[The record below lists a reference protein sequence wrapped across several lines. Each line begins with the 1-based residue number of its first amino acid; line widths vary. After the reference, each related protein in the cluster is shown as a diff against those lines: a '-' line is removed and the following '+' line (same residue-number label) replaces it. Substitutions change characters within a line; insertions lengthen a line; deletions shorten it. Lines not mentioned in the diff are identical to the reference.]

1 MNPNFWF
8 AFFALDRSCVF
19 FFLFRSFLSFFSLC
33 SPHTRLH
40 ISTLAL
46 PLLSPTS
53 LCIYFIMA
61 TKKPNILYIMAD
73 QMAAPLLS
81 IHDKNSPIKTPNL
94 DRLAEAGVVFDS
106 AYCNAPLCAP
116 SRFVMVSGQ
125 LPSKIGAYDNA
136 ADLPADTPTYAHYL
150 RREGYHTAL
159 AGKMHFCG
167 PDQLHGY
174 EQRLTSDIY
183 PGDYGWSVN
192 WDEPEIRAD
201 WYHNMSS
208 VMEAGPVVRTNQLDF
223 DEEVIYKSTQ
233 YLYDH
238 VRQRNEQPFC
248 LTVSMTHPHDPY
260 AMTKEFWDLYND
272 VEIPLPKNG
281 AIPHDQQDAHS
292 QRVLKCIDLFNKE
305 MPDDRIRAARRAYYA
320 ACTYVD
326 TNIGKLLK
334 VLDNTG
340 LADDTIIVFTGDHG
354 DMLGERGLWYK
365 MTWFENSA
373 RVPFLV
379 HAPKHFAPKRV
390 SENVSTM
397 DLLPTFAELAGAKL
411 ISELPLDGVSLVP
424 YLTGGE
430 GLRTDTVYGEYMG
443 EGTQAPLMMIRR
455 GRWKFITSAIDP
467 PMLFDLVNDPE
478 EQVNLAAGLSV
489 KPTAIPG
496 KSGLS
501 SVNLPTP
508 NDTPRASPIPQR
520 ASATDYPFPSPTP
533 PRTPS
538 PAKLPPAL
546 PNTTD
551 PAKILAF
558 FIEETN
564 DRWDL
569 EKIRQDVLR
578 SQRRRRLVY
587 SALIQGTPSIWDYEP
602 RVDPSTQYVR
612 NQGKG
617 ALDDVELISR
627 WPRVLQQAANAN
639 GVPT

>member
-1 MNPNFWF
+1 
-8 AFFALDRSCVF
+8 
-19 FFLFRSFLSFFSLC
+19 
-33 SPHTRLH
+33 
-40 ISTLAL
+40 
-46 PLLSPTS
+46 
-53 LCIYFIMA
+53 MA

-81 IHDKNSPIKTPNL
+81 LHDKNSPIKTPNL
-94 DRLAEAGVVFDS
+94 DRLADGGVVFDS
-106 AYCNAPLCAP
+106 AYCNSPLCAP

-136 ADLPADTPTYAHYL
+136 AELPADTPRYAHYL

-192 WDEPEIRAD
+192 WDEPDIRAD

-223 DEEVIYKSTQ
+223 DEEVIYRSTQ

-326 TNIGKLLK
+326 TNVGKLLR
-334 VLDNTG
+334 VLENTG

-379 HAPKHFAPKRV
+379 HSPKHFAPKRV

-397 DLLPTFAELAGAKL
+397 DLLPTFVELAGAKL

-424 YLTGGE
+424 YLTGGK

-455 GRWKFITSAIDP
+455 GRWKFIYSTIDP
-467 PMLFDLVNDPE
+467 PMLHRSQAHQLDIRQPANSRRHSARIANPSAP
-478 EQVNLAAGLSV
+478 QHG
-489 KPTAIPG
+489 T
-496 KSGLS
+496 
-501 SVNLPTP
+501 LPLP
-508 NDTPRASPIPQR
+508 LEYSP
-520 ASATDYPFPSPTP
+520 SH
-533 PRTPS
+533 PS

-551 PAKILAF
+551 PTKILAF
-558 FIEETN
+558 FLEETYT
-564 DRWDL
+564 RWDL
-569 EKIRQDVLR
+569 EKIHQDVLC

-587 SALIQGTPSIWDYEP
+587 SALIKGTQTVWDYEP
-602 RVDPSTQYVR
+602 RTDPSTQYVR

-627 WPRVLQQAANAN
+627 WPRLFQQAAAAN
-639 GVPT
+639 GMSA

>member
-1 MNPNFWF
+1 
-8 AFFALDRSCVF
+8 
-19 FFLFRSFLSFFSLC
+19 
-33 SPHTRLH
+33 
-40 ISTLAL
+40 
-46 PLLSPTS
+46 
-53 LCIYFIMA
+53 MA

-81 IHDKNSPIKTPNL
+81 LHNKDSRIKTPNL
-94 DRLAEAGVVFDS
+94 DRLAEGGVVFDS
-106 AYCNAPLCAP
+106 AYCNSPLCAP

-238 VRQRNEQPFC
+238 VRQRTEQPFC

-260 AMTKEFWDLYND
+260 AMTKEFWDLYENVD
-272 VEIPLPKNG
+272 IPLPKNP

-292 QRVLKCIDLFNKE
+292 QRVLKCIDLFGKE
-305 MPDDRIRAARRAYYA
+305 MPDERIRAARRAYYA

-326 TNIGKLLK
+326 TNVGKLLR
-334 VLDNTG
+334 VLENTG

-373 RVPFLV
+373 RVPMIF
-379 HAPKHFAPKRV
+379 HAPKHFAAQRV
-390 SENVSTM
+390 PENVSTM
-397 DLLPTFAELAGAKL
+397 DLLPTFAQLAGAPL
-411 ISELPLDGVSLVP
+411 IPELPLDGVSLVP

-430 GLRTDTVYGEYMG
+430 GPRTDTVYGEYMG
-443 EGTQAPLMMIRR
+443 EGTQAPVVMIRR
-455 GRWKFITSAIDP
+455 GPWKFVHSAIDP
-467 PMLFDLVNDPE
+467 PMLFNLAADPE
-478 EQVNLAAGLSV
+478 EKTNLAADLPVPGRAAPI
-489 KPTAIPG
+489 KPASALAAEP
-496 KSGLS
+496 
-501 SVNLPTP
+501 NLPTP
-508 NDTPRASPIPQR
+508 SDTPRASPVPQR
-520 ASATDYPFPSPTP
+520 AAQASFPFPSPTP

-546 PNTTD
+546 PDTAD
-551 PAKILAF
+551 PAKILAYF
-558 FIEETN
+558 LEEASA
-564 DRWDL
+564 RWDL
-569 EKIRQDVLR
+569 EAIRQDVLR

-617 ALDDVELISR
+617 VLDDVELISR
-627 WPRVLQQAANAN
+627 WPRVLQQAATAN
-639 GVPT
+639 GLST

>member
-1 MNPNFWF
+1 ME
-8 AFFALDRSCVF
+8 
-19 FFLFRSFLSFFSLC
+19 
-33 SPHTRLH
+33 
-40 ISTLAL
+40 
-46 PLLSPTS
+46 
-53 LCIYFIMA
+53 

-81 IHDKNSPIKTPNL
+81 LHDKNSPIKTPNL
-94 DRLAEAGVVFDS
+94 DRLSAEGVTFDS
-106 AYCNAPLCAP
+106 AYCNSPLCAP

-192 WDEPEIRAD
+192 WDEPEIRLD
-201 WYHNMSS
+201 YYHNMSS

-223 DEEVIYKSTQ
+223 DEEVIYKSKQ

-238 VRQRNEQPFC
+238 VRTRTDQPFC

-260 AMTKEFWDLYND
+260 AMTKEFWDLYED
-272 VEIPLPKNG
+272 VDIPLPKNG

-292 QRVLKCIDLFNKE
+292 QRVLKCIDLWGKE
-305 MPDDRIRAARRAYYA
+305 MPEENIKAARRAYYA

-334 VLDNTG
+334 VLNDTG

-373 RVPFLV
+373 RVPMLF
-379 HAPKHFAPKRV
+379 HYPKKFAPKRV
-390 SENVSTM
+390 PENVSTM
-397 DLLPTFAELAGAKL
+397 DLLPTFAQLVGAP
-411 ISELPLDGVSLVP
+411 IIPELPMDGVSLVP
-424 YLTGGE
+424 YLDGSDGPK
-430 GLRTDTVYGEYMG
+430 TDTVYGEYMG
-443 EGTQAPLMMIRR
+443 EGTQAPLIMIRR
-455 GRWKFITSAIDP
+455 GRWKFIYSTLDE

-478 EQVNLAAGLSV
+478 EKVNLVAGLPVPSASHKPAAV
-489 KPTAIPG
+489 KPVATALAPQ
-496 KSGLS
+496 S
-501 SVNLPTP
+501 LPTP
-508 NDTPRASPIPQR
+508 LETPRVSPTPQR
-520 ASATDYPFPSPTP
+520 GNQTSYPFPGGVTP

-538 PAKLPPAL
+538 PSKRGNLPATQNPAKL
-546 PNTTD
+546 
-551 PAKILAF
+551 LAF
-558 FIEETN
+558 FMEEVHSK
-564 DRWDL
+564 WDL
-569 EKIRQDVLR
+569 EKIRQDVLT

-587 SALIQGTPSIWDYEP
+587 SALIKGTPTFWDWEP

-617 ALDDVELISR
+617 VLDDVELISR
-627 WPRVLQQAANAN
+627 WPRVLQQAATAN
-639 GVPT
+639 GISI

>member
-1 MNPNFWF
+1 
-8 AFFALDRSCVF
+8 
-19 FFLFRSFLSFFSLC
+19 
-33 SPHTRLH
+33 
-40 ISTLAL
+40 
-46 PLLSPTS
+46 
-53 LCIYFIMA
+53 
-61 TKKPNILYIMAD
+61 
-73 QMAAPLLS
+73 
-81 IHDKNSPIKTPNL
+81 
-94 DRLAEAGVVFDS
+94 
-106 AYCNAPLCAP
+106 
-116 SRFVMVSGQ
+116 
-125 LPSKIGAYDNA
+125 
-136 ADLPADTPTYAHYL
+136 
-150 RREGYHTAL
+150 
-159 AGKMHFCG
+159 
-167 PDQLHGY
+167 
-174 EQRLTSDIY
+174 
-183 PGDYGWSVN
+183 
-192 WDEPEIRAD
+192 
-201 WYHNMSS
+201 MSS

-223 DEEVIYKSTQ
+223 DEEVIYRSTQ

-326 TNIGKLLK
+326 TNVGKLLR
-334 VLDNTG
+334 VLENTG

-379 HAPKHFAPKRV
+379 HSPKHFAPKRV

-397 DLLPTFAELAGAKL
+397 DLLPTFVELAGAKL

-424 YLTGGE
+424 YLTGGK

-455 GRWKFITSAIDP
+455 GRWKFIYSTIDP
-467 PMLFDLVNDPE
+467 PMLYDLVNDPE
-478 EQVNLAAGLSV
+478 ERTNLAAGLPIPSISTRAAIAA
-489 KPTAIPG
+489 KPTN
-496 KSGLS
+496 LT

-508 NDTPRASPIPQR
+508 DDTPHASPIPQR
-520 ASATDYPFPSPTP
+520 PNTAHYPFPSNTP

-551 PAKILAF
+551 PTKILAF
-558 FIEETN
+558 FLEETYT
-564 DRWDL
+564 RWDL
-569 EKIRQDVLR
+569 EKIHQDVLC

-587 SALIQGTPSIWDYEP
+587 SALIKGTQTVWDYEP
-602 RVDPSTQYVR
+602 RTDPSTQYVR

-627 WPRVLQQAANAN
+627 WPRLFQQAAAAN
-639 GVPT
+639 GMSA

>member
-1 MNPNFWF
+1 
-8 AFFALDRSCVF
+8 
-19 FFLFRSFLSFFSLC
+19 
-33 SPHTRLH
+33 
-40 ISTLAL
+40 
-46 PLLSPTS
+46 
-53 LCIYFIMA
+53 MA

-81 IHDKNSPIKTPNL
+81 LHDKDSPIKTPNL
-94 DRLAEAGVVFDS
+94 DRLAAEGVVFDS
-106 AYCNAPLCAP
+106 AYCNSPLCAP

-174 EQRLTSDIY
+174 EERLTSDIY

-192 WDEPEIRAD
+192 WDEPDIRLD
-201 WYHNMSS
+201 YYHNMSS

-223 DEEVIYKSTQ
+223 DEEVIYKSKQ

-238 VRQRNEQPFC
+238 VRLRTDQPFC

-260 AMTKEFWDLYND
+260 AMTKEFWDLYED
-272 VEIPLPKNG
+272 VDIPLPKNG
-281 AIPHDQQDAHS
+281 AIPHDQQDPHS
-292 QRVLKCIDLFNKE
+292 QRVLKCIDLWGKE

-334 VLDNTG
+334 VLKDTG
-340 LADDTIIVFTGDHG
+340 LDEETIIVFTGDHG

-373 RVPFLV
+373 RVPMVF
-379 HAPKHFAPKRV
+379 HAPKKFAAKRV

-397 DLLPTFAELAGAKL
+397 DLLPTFAGLVGAPL
-411 ISELPLDGVSLVP
+411 VDGLPLDGVSLVP
-424 YLTGGE
+424 YLTGEDGP
-430 GLRTDTVYGEYMG
+430 RTDTVYGEYMG
-443 EGTQAPLMMIRR
+443 EGTQAPLVMIRR
-455 GRWKFITSAIDP
+455 GRWKFVYSTIDP
-467 PMLFDLVNDPE
+467 PMLFDVVSDPE
-478 EQVNLAAGLSV
+478 EKTNLVAGLPVPVVSKQVPAV
-489 KPTAIPG
+489 KPPNPLAVPAY
-496 KSGLS
+496 
-501 SVNLPTP
+501 LPTP
-508 NDTPRASPIPQR
+508 NETPRVSPTPQR
-520 ASATDYPFPSPTP
+520 VTDASAASYPFPSPTP

-538 PAKLPPAL
+538 PAKFSSLPV
-546 PNTTD
+546 TTD
-551 PAKILAF
+551 PHKLLAY
-558 FIEETN
+558 FIEEVHN
-564 DRWDL
+564 RWDL
-569 EKIRQDVLR
+569 ETIRQDVVR

-587 SALIQGTPSIWDYEP
+587 SALIKGKVAYWDWEH

-617 ALDDVELISR
+617 VLDDVEILSR
-627 WPRVLQQAANAN
+627 WPRVLQQAAAAN
-639 GVPT
+639 GIQT